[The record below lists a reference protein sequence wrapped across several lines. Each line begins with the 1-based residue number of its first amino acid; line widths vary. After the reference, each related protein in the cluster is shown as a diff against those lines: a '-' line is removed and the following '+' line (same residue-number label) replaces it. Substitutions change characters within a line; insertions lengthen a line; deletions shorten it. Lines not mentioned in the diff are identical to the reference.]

1 MLRKKCQSPELKL
14 RPVAATETVLND
26 RCAKKD
32 TIGPLEKN
40 RRLPI
45 LSRMDK
51 RARLAVFLSGGGTT
65 LQNLIDRIAD
75 GRLHA
80 EIAVVISNNRTAH
93 GLVRGERA
101 GIPVTVVDR
110 KAYGTREEFSQAM
123 FSACREYRAN
133 LVCLAGFMQ
142 LIVIP
147 EDFAGRVLNIHP
159 ALIPA
164 FCGKGY
170 YGHHVHEAV
179 IASGAKVSGCT
190 VHFADN
196 QYDHGP
202 IIIQRAVPVLDD
214 DTPETLAERVFRE
227 ECEAYPEAIR
237 LVTGGHVRV
246 DGRKVIRIIAEDQEN
261 AEKTK

>member
-1 MLRKKCQSPELKL
+1 
-14 RPVAATETVLND
+14 
-26 RCAKKD
+26 
-32 TIGPLEKN
+32 
-40 RRLPI
+40 
-45 LSRMDK
+45 MDK
-51 RARLAVFLSGGGTT
+51 RPRLAVFLSGGGTT
-65 LQNLIDRIAD
+65 LQNLIDRVAD
-75 GRLHA
+75 GRLVA
-80 EIAVVISNNRTAH
+80 EIAIVVSNNRDAY
-93 GLVRGERA
+93 GLVRAERA
-101 GIPVTVVDR
+101 GIPVAVVDR
-110 KAYGTREEFSQAM
+110 KAYGTREEFSEAM
-123 FSACREYRAN
+123 FSACRDYRAD

-202 IIIQRAVPVLDD
+202 IISQKAVPVLDD
-214 DTPETLAERVFRE
+214 DTPETLAERVFQE

-237 LVTGGHVRV
+237 LVIE
-246 DGRKVIRIIAEDQEN
+246 GRIRIEGQRAVRTDPKKI
-261 AEKTK
+261 

>member
-1 MLRKKCQSPELKL
+1 M
-14 RPVAATETVLND
+14 
-26 RCAKKD
+26 
-32 TIGPLEKN
+32 
-40 RRLPI
+40 
-45 LSRMDK
+45 
-51 RARLAVFLSGGGTT
+51 SGGGTT

-80 EIAVVISNNRTAH
+80 EIAVVVSNNRTAH
-93 GLVRGERA
+93 GLVRAERA

-110 KAYGTREEFSQAM
+110 KAYETREEFSEAM
-123 FSACREYRAN
+123 FSACREYGAD

-147 EDFAGRVLNIHP
+147 DDFAGRVLNIHP

-179 IASGAKVSGCT
+179 IASGVKVSGCT

-202 IIIQRAVPVLDD
+202 IILQMVVPVLDD
-214 DTPETLAERVFRE
+214 DTPDTLAERVFRE
-227 ECEAYPEAIR
+227 ECDAYPAAIR
-237 LVTGGHVRV
+237 LVLGGRVRV
-246 DGRKVIRIIAEDQEN
+246 EGRRVKIISAEG
-261 AEKTK
+261 AEKTE